1 MRSQADRAGSVP
13 TERQDE
19 AIRQLIALGEEH
31 GTLLHEEI
39 EAVLRADVTDSSVL
53 DDLRANCEDAGIEV
67 VESASDQHAPARLV
81 RTSEDVHAPDL
92 TPGRPDVFS
101 DIVRTYFAEMSRVP
115 LLTREEEVA
124 LATRI
129 ERGHRT
135 VMVANRA
142 DPPASCGGSFNWAT
156 R

>member
-67 VESASDQHAPARLV
+67 VGISVRPACARAPSAHERRRAR
-81 RTSEDVHAPDL
+81 
-92 TPGRPDVFS
+92 RP
-101 DIVRTYFAEMSRVP
+101 T
-115 LLTREEEVA
+115 
-124 LATRI
+124 
-129 ERGHRT
+129 
-135 VMVANRA
+135 
-142 DPPASCGGSFNWAT
+142 
-156 R
+156 